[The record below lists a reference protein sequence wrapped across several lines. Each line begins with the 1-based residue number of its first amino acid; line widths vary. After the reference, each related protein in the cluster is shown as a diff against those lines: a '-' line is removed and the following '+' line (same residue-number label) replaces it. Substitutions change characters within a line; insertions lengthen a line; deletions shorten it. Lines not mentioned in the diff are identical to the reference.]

1 MIAALLLGFVV
12 LLAVGAPIV
21 IAMGLPAAIYFIVT
35 DTSLAITDYS
45 FYQSLYSF
53 NMLAVAMFLL
63 MGALVTEFGETERAF
78 RFARAIAKGKKGYS
92 AKIAVVLNLI
102 FAGMSGAAISAVC
115 GLGPMMVDE
124 MDSEGYDR
132 GYASAMSIAASTV
145 GPVFPPSIPLVL
157 YAKIASVS
165 STKSLLAGMG
175 PGIVLSLCLYIW
187 VMFTHKN
194 HFTHEPIPRPAETK
208 STKALFWD
216 ALPIMLAPVL
226 ILVTML
232 MGVFSPGETGAMA
245 AFYMVILGIL
255 HRSFTFK
262 GLWNCVWS
270 TIKSCSSIL
279 ILLVAGGTFT
289 KALMLEKL
297 PQHIMSLMGGAME
310 HPWIVLLIVNFVLII
325 MGMFMESNSALIL
338 AAPIILQ
345 ITGALG
351 FDPLHIG
358 VMIVLNLMIGLST
371 PPFGL
376 CIYAVA
382 RVADVPSASVIKNV
396 MPLYI
401 PLGVA
406 LALVTFIPELS
417 TWIPEVVFSLLT

>member
-35 DTSLAITDYS
+35 DTSLAIIDYS

-63 MGALVTEFGETERAF
+63 MGTLVTEFGETERAF

-157 YAKIASVS
+157 YATIASVS

-208 STKALFWD
+208 STKTLFWD

-245 AFYMVILGIL
+245 ALYMVILGIL

-262 GLWNCVWS
+262 GLWRCVWS

-382 RVADVPSASVIKNV
+382 RVADVSSASVIKNV
-396 MPLYI
+396 VPLYI

-406 LALVTFIPELS
+406 LALITFIPALS

>member
-35 DTSLAITDYS
+35 DTSLAIIDYS

-157 YAKIASVS
+157 YATIASVS